1 MTLLKEQTT
10 LTNQAKEFE
19 SFLQVSEG
27 FKRGTAA
34 FFAKQI
40 QDFVQSELTPKAYF
54 EAINPNDER
63 AGETFLMNFRHF
75 VQFQQNQY
83 FEDFH
88 ELRWELVRK
97 HVRGVFLIW

>member
-19 SFLQVSEG
+19 CFLQVREG
-27 FKRGTAA
+27 FKQGTAA

-40 QDFVQSELTPKAYF
+40 QDFVQSGLTPKAYF
-54 EAINPNDER
+54 EAIRPNDER
-63 AGETFLMNFRHF
+63 AAETFLMNYRHY
-75 VQFQQNQY
+75 VQYQQNQY

-88 ELRWELVRK
+88 ELRWQLGRK
-97 HVRGVFLIW
+97 HARGYF